1 MNDYISLVK
10 KLIPSVIKAGDQI
23 MKIYYNKTEV
33 EFKIDG
39 SPVTKA
45 DRMAEKIIL
54 KSIKYH
60 TPKILVVSEE
70 NLESHK
76 AKPKKLFFLV
86 DPLDG
91 TKEFLKNDGKG
102 SFTVNVAL
110 IKNGE
115 PILGIVNAPALGR
128 LFYGIVGYGAFEINN
143 KITQSIEIRK
153 ASQDNLVAVASSS
166 HRDKKTDDWLKSNKI
181 SKTISIG
188 SSLKFCLLA
197 SGEADVYPRFG
208 PTMEWDTAAGDAVLR
223 SAGGKVHNIDGTNF
237 SYGKNNYKNGA
248 FIAKGD
254 YY

>member
-60 TPKILVVSEE
+60 TPKILIVSEE

-76 AKPKKLFFLV
+76 TKPKKLFFLV

-115 PILGIVNAPALGR
+115 PI
-128 LFYGIVGYGAFEINN
+128 F
-143 KITQSIEIRK
+143 
-153 ASQDNLVAVASSS
+153 
-166 HRDKKTDDWLKSNKI
+166 
-181 SKTISIG
+181 
-188 SSLKFCLLA
+188 
-197 SGEADVYPRFG
+197 
-208 PTMEWDTAAGDAVLR
+208 M
-223 SAGGKVHNIDGTNF
+223 
-237 SYGKNNYKNGA
+237 
-248 FIAKGD
+248 
-254 YY
+254 